1 MTVGER
7 IKELRNA
14 LNLTQADFGQKLGIA
29 RNTIASYEIGR
40 RDPMEQ
46 TIKSI
51 CREFG
56 VEYIWLTE
64 GVGEMFSESDDA
76 LLDLIDQIMS
86 GESEFAKKVF
96 RGFAKFDTRDWQ
108 DLERLIDKL
117 MEDVSRDNKKEAGQ

>member
-1 MTVGER
+1 MNER
-7 IKELRNA
+7 IKKLRKQ
-14 LNLTQADFGQKLGIA
+14 LGLTQTAFGAKIGI
-29 RNTIASYEIGR
+29 RGNTVTNYETGLR
-40 RDPMEQ
+40 TPSEAVV
-46 TIKSI
+46 KSI

-86 GESEFAKKVF
+86 GESEFAKNVF

>member
-1 MTVGER
+1 MVKER
-7 IKELRNA
+7 IKTLRKT
-14 LNLTQADFGQKLGIA
+14 LKLTQDEFAMRLGITGGGVSKLENGT
-29 RNTIASYEIGR
+29 RNIT
-40 RDPMEQ
+40 EQ
-46 TIKSI
+46 MIKSI

>member
-1 MTVGER
+1 MNER
-7 IKELRNA
+7 IKKLRKQ
-14 LNLTQADFGQKLGIA
+14 LGLTQTAFGAKIGI
-29 RNTIASYEIGR
+29 RGNTVTNYETGLR
-40 RDPMEQ
+40 TPSEAVV
-46 TIKSI
+46 KSI